1 MSVDPSFRYPG
12 DVEMARLLAE
22 VSCPR
27 PVGECRA
34 LLRGAVAA
42 QKTPLPSVLVREL
55 FHGRE
60 PKFRNLAQ
68 ADRFVACLF
77 ALMGE
82 LQARFSASEF
92 GETAGGAVVGSIEDR
107 AGARYAEV
115 RAFLRGLDLGAT
127 DPAGLDDGG
136 QAALR
141 ALTDASAY
149 LGAMSGLAAT
159 DAPTQPDLAA
169 RTDASVASLESMT
182 ADCMGRIES
191 SLRRTRGP
199 SGERAPDCGVGPNDL
214 CRCGSGKPLR
224 RCCGAPA

>member
-1 MSVDPSFRYPG
+1 MVFDPSLRYPG

-22 VSCPR
+22 LSCPR
-27 PVGECRA
+27 PLEECRA

-82 LQARFSASEF
+82 LHARFASSVF
-92 GETAGGAVVGSIEDR
+92 VQPGAGGAIVGSIEDR
-107 AGARYAEV
+107 AGLRYAEV

-149 LGAMSGLAAT
+149 LGAISGLAAT
-159 DAPTQPDLAA
+159 DAPTQPELMA
-169 RTDASVASLESMT
+169 RTDASLSSLESMT
-182 ADCMGRIES
+182 ADCMERIEV
-191 SLRRTRGP
+191 SLRR
-199 SGERAPDCGVGPNDL
+199 
-214 CRCGSGKPLR
+214 
-224 RCCGAPA
+224 